1 MNRNILFIVVAFVF
15 ISLGT
20 VNASENTMD
29 DAIAMDNN
37 IVSYNDCVVNET
49 NVLGSANEV
58 RASEGLNMVVNETNM
73 LSSSAGED
81 GVVQS
86 NSSSAAEDG
95 VVQSNSSSAGN
106 LESNNNTK
114 TTNDSGYTK
123 IYVTDEVITI
133 NINSTAEFKQ
143 FISNITNYAAGSK
156 NIVLNLTSTTYDLS
170 DSDKDIVFNFNTGNM
185 LIKGNN
191 ALITS
196 SEGNIVFRVGTGAN
210 LYVEN
215 CRFTKAKPAIRNY
228 GTCYV
233 VKCVFDDNKRDST
246 INSHVSYRKGGAIDN
261 YGTLTCIGCNFTNNR
276 ASYGG
281 AVCCEENSD
290 STFIN
295 CLWGSNSA
303 GGSDYGE
310 DIYIHNSAFAQVFYN
325 STSQKLPSY
334 AMQSSAVIQLIDT
347 NDNSSTNNKVY
358 NANNVGDVLN
368 AFSYISNGV
377 YSSTNVTINL
387 KNTQYTFNQDS
398 LLKEYANKVW
408 DVIYCAF
415 EDPWESAKSIWG
427 MIKNVA
433 VESVDDDIKDSG
445 NSKYL
450 CWVKAGLTVTI
461 NGNGATF
468 YCDDSNYR
476 LFYIVSSANVVLNN
490 LTIKGFA
497 TSILNNGVL
506 TCNGV
511 TFSENKIDYVYDLND
526 IGGAVRNYG
535 AAMFTNCNFV
545 DNYANKGGAIYNE
558 GGSVVIDN
566 CTFKDNYG
574 KFDYKVAADEK
585 DAVESSNTVE
595 RLAKEAWNL
604 LLTKAKSIA
613 TFVSWA
619 AHPKT
624 ENDIYSVG
632 GLIKINTDI
641 KTPVCSIMGKNNYNL
656 IYAKDRNMTS
666 TNYFDDLSEINKLL
680 RYSNGNG
687 VYSLTLNDKNA
698 INKTIAK
705 TTLDTILN
713 NWPGEFPEMVN
724 ELNSVINSHSTH
736 VFYENDLITVKQ
748 GTTLILDGS
757 NEIIKS
763 YAGESGE
770 THFIYNYGTVILKN
784 IVLDGFNKAILNYGQ
799 LVCENVTFKNCRVN
813 YATDEDYG
821 GAISNVGNAIFNNCT
836 FVDNYAKYGAAVYN
850 IGSVEYINCTGIN
863 NVAYSS
869 GAGFYDDKQGCSK
882 FDNCTLNNSLYILND
897 GADIA
902 TSSAWTYVKN
912 SLIVAGFIASFAAGA
927 IGGGAITS
935 ALGKYGGQI
944 VVGIIGGLT
953 LAADIGIT
961 ATLNNLNHVYVSP
974 GEYIVTSFEKALT
987 YLGTAAAGYS
997 LGVVAKNLYNKFH
1010 PDKKIPVESESN
1022 EITEKKAEIDRAYNE
1037 LQEIKAREGVNS
1049 QAYKDGFKKLGDL
1062 ENELW
1067 DLEEPP
1073 LHVEA
1078 ENADYNIF
1086 NISVEYD

>member
-1 MNRNILFIVVAFVF
+1 MNKNILFIVVAFIF

-29 DAIAMDNN
+29 NAIDIDNN
-37 IVSYNDCVVNET
+37 ILSYNDCVVNET
-49 NVLGSANEV
+49 SALGSANEM
-58 RASEGLNMVVNETNM
+58 RASEGLNENNM
-73 LSSSAGED
+73 LGSSAGEND
-81 GVVQS
+81 VLQS
-86 NSSSAAEDG
+86 NSSSASTLD
-95 VVQSNSSSAGN
+95 S
-106 LESNNNTK
+106 SNN
-114 TTNDSGYTK
+114 TNESGYTK
-123 IYVTDEVITI
+123 VYIIDEVTTI
-133 NINSTAEFKQ
+133 NINSTTEFKQ

-156 NIVLNLTSTTYDLS
+156 NIILNLTSTTYDLS
-170 DSDKDIVFNFNTGNM
+170 DSNKDIIFNFNTGNM
-185 LIKGNN
+185 VIKGNN
-191 ALITS
+191 AIITS
-196 SEGNIVFRVGTGAN
+196 SEGNIVFRVGTGAS

-215 CRFTKAKPAIRNY
+215 CRFSKAKPAIRNY

-233 VKCVFDDNKRDST
+233 VNCLFDNNKRDST
-246 INSHVSYRKGGAIDN
+246 INSHASYRKGGAIDN
-261 YGTLTCIGCNFTNNR
+261 YGTLTCIACNFTNNR

-281 AVCCEENSD
+281 AVCCEENSHN
-290 STFIN
+290 TFIN
-295 CLWGSNSA
+295 CLWGLNSA

-334 AMQSSAVIQLIDT
+334 AMQSSGVIQLIDT

-358 NANNVGDVLN
+358 NANNVEDVLN

-377 YSSTNVTINL
+377 YSATNITINL
-387 KNTQYTFNQDS
+387 KNTEYTFNQDS

-415 EDPWESAKSIWG
+415 EDPWESAKSIWA

-433 VESVDDDIKDSG
+433 VESVNDDIKDSS
-445 NSKYL
+445 NDKYL

-468 YCDDSNYR
+468 KCDDSNFR
-476 LFYIVSSANVVLNN
+476 LFYIVSSANVFLNN
-490 LTIKGFA
+490 LTITGFA

-506 TCNGV
+506 SCNDI
-511 TFSENKIDYVYDLND
+511 TFSKNKIDYVFDLND

-535 AAMFTNCNFV
+535 AAIFTNSNFI

-585 DAVESSNTVE
+585 KASESSNTIE
-595 RLAKEAWNL
+595 YLAREGWNL
-604 LLTKAKSIA
+604 VLNKIKSIA
-613 TFVSWA
+613 TVVSWVVN
-619 AHPKT
+619 PKT

-641 KTPVCSIMGKNNYNL
+641 NTPVCSILGKNQYKV
-656 IYAKDRNMTS
+656 IYAKDRNMS
-666 TNYFDDLSEINKLL
+666 SSNYFNELSEVNKLL
-680 RYSNGNG
+680 TYSNGNG
-687 VYSLTLNDKNA
+687 VYSFILKDKNEL
-698 INKTIAK
+698 NKTIASRQLEAMLNCFPD
-705 TTLDTILN
+705 TTDKI
-713 NWPGEFPEMVN
+713 VN
-724 ELNSVINSHSTH
+724 EIVTELNGVINSHLTH
-736 VFYENDLITVKQ
+736 VFYENDLITVRQ

-799 LVCENVTFKNCRVN
+799 LICENVTFKNCRVN

-836 FVDNYAKYGAAVYN
+836 FVNNYAKYGAAVYN
-850 IGSVEYINCTGIN
+850 IGSAEYINCTGIN

-869 GAGFYDDKQGCSK
+869 GAGFYDAKQGCSK
-882 FDNCTLNNSLYILND
+882 FDNCTLNNSSYILND

-902 TSSAWTYVKN
+902 TSSALTYVKN
-912 SLIVAGFIASFAAGA
+912 SLIVGVFVASLVTGYV
-927 IGGGAITS
+927 GGNAITS
-935 ALGKYGGQI
+935 VLGKFGSHVI
-944 VVGIIGGLT
+944 AAVIGGVG
-953 LAADIGIT
+953 LAADIAVT
-961 ATLNNLNHVYVSP
+961 ASLNKLNQVYVSP

-987 YLGTAAAGYS
+987 YLGTSAAGYS
-997 LGVVAKNLYNKFH
+997 LGVAAKSLYNKFN
-1010 PDKKIPVESESN
+1010 PDKEIPAKSEL
-1022 EITEKKAEIDRAYNE
+1022 NE
-1037 LQEIKAREGVNS
+1037 L
-1049 QAYKDGFKKLGDL
+1049 KKLNEQLERAEKEINDL
-1062 ENELW
+1062 HMLSNQILST
-1067 DLEEPP
+1067 L
-1073 LHVEA
+1073 
-1078 ENADYNIF
+1078 
-1086 NISVEYD
+1086 SK